1 MRTLKLIS
9 ASLRGYR
16 AAISL
21 VLALGLITTTTS
33 ASDVALADNNEG
45 DKELLASQECVV
57 LLHGLARSHRSM
69 SPLKESLRGQG
80 YHVVN
85 SDYNSLDAPIE
96 ELAPRAIDHA
106 IAACPANYE
115 TVHFVTHSLGGIL
128 VRQYAQ
134 HTNSAVIGRVVML
147 GPPNKG
153 SELVDRFV
161 KIPGFNA
168 LNGFAGKQL
177 GTNTDSKPNTLAEAK
192 FELGII
198 AGSKSMNPILSLLLP
213 GQDDGKVTIE
223 RTKLEGMK
231 EHLIVPTTHTFMMRN
246 PQVIAQVSHFLREGE
261 FDQGI

>member
-1 MRTLKLIS
+1 MNPLQQ
-9 ASLRGYR
+9 SL
-16 AAISL
+16 S
-21 VLALGLITTTTS
+21 
-33 ASDVALADNNEG
+33 E
-45 DKELLASQECVV
+45 
-57 LLHGLARSHRSM
+57 
-69 SPLKESLRGQG
+69 QG

-85 SDYNSLDAPIE
+85 SEYNSLDAPIE

-106 IAACPANYE
+106 IASCPADYE

-134 HTNSAVIGRVVML
+134 KSNSAIIGRVVML

-168 LNGFAGKQL
+168 LNGFAGQQL
-177 GTNTDSKPNTLAEAK
+177 GTNIDSKPNALAEAK

-213 GQDDGKVTIE
+213 GKDDGKVTVE

-246 PQVIAQVSHFLREGE
+246 PYVIAQVSHFLKKGE
-261 FDQGI
+261 FNQGI